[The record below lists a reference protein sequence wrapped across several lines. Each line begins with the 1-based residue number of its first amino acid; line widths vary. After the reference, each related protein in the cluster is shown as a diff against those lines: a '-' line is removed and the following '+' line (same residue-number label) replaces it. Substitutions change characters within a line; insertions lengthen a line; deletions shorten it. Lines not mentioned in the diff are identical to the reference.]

1 MLFLFF
7 KSICNLTKSKVESEE
22 DVINELFSSMDVNND
37 QRISRE
43 EFIQGALQNDFVVKL
58 LQPDPDS

>member
-1 MLFLFF
+1 M
-7 KSICNLTKSKVESEE
+7 TKSKVESEE

>member
-1 MLFLFF
+1 MT
-7 KSICNLTKSKVESEE
+7 ISKVESEE

-43 EFIQGALQNDFVVKL
+43 EFIQGALRNDFVVKL